1 MTQELDASLKSA
13 VKGTTLIFA
22 GMVAGNLLWFAIKIL
37 IVRNTTVDEFG
48 LYSLAITIPTILAA
62 LAALGTGEGTV
73 RNITAF
79 LGQDKREDAD
89 SLARASLHINII
101 SSAAAGILLFLL
113 AGILARYVF
122 YKPEI
127 AAPLQVLACTVPLFT
142 LIAIL
147 GNILRAHGHVRHK
160 IYYQDLGHPLYFIG
174 FLAIVLLTGFTF
186 LKLIYAFTFAVALVF
201 VSLSSYEYK
210 KLGIPPLPL
219 GKGHHY
225 KELLIFS
232 LPLLIAGI
240 SGLILDWTD
249 TIMLGRYTPPESVGI
264 YNVSISLARLMVF
277 VLGAMGFVFLPI
289 ATEMHAR
296 EQKGELKRT
305 YQILTKWVFAATFPL
320 FFVLFFFP
328 EMTIAFLFGWD
339 LVAAS
344 VPLRILAAGFLFHVF
359 MGPNGLT
366 LMALGMT
373 RTIMKI
379 TMLGAALNVI
389 LNYVL
394 IKRLGLGV
402 IGAST
407 ATLVSYVIINISN
420 SYILYRESGIH
431 PFTFKYV
438 KPVIGASVIGLI
450 ILIMVK
456 KVFFA
461 WWMMPVY
468 FILFI
473 GGYGASL
480 LLSRSLDSDDIA
492 LFESVLKRTGLKVKW
507 LRQLITRFTHE

>member
-1 MTQELDASLKSA
+1 MSKELDASLKTA

-22 GMVAGNLLWFAIKIL
+22 GMVAGNLLWFAIKVL
-37 IVRNTTVDEFG
+37 IVRKITVEEFG
-48 LYSLAITIPTILAA
+48 LYSLAITIPAVLAA

-79 LGQDKREDAD
+79 LGKDKREDAD

-101 SSAAAGILLFLL
+101 SGTIAGILLFLL

-122 YKPEI
+122 YKPAI
-127 AAPLQVLACTVPLFT
+127 AYPLRILAFTVPLFT

-147 GNILRAHGHVRHK
+147 GSIMRAHGYVRHK
-160 IYYQDLGHPLYFIG
+160 IYYQDVGHPLYYLI
-174 FLAIVLLTGFTF
+174 FLCIVFLSGFTF
-186 LKLIYAFTFAVALVF
+186 YKLIYAFTLAVALVC
-201 VSLSSYEYK
+201 VSLASYEYK
-210 KLGIPPLPL
+210 KLGVPPLPL
-219 GKGHHY
+219 KKGHHY
-225 KELLIFS
+225 KELLFFS

-240 SGLILDWTD
+240 SSLVLNWTD
-249 TIMLGRYTPPESVGI
+249 TLMLGRYTPPESVGI
-264 YNVSISLARLMVF
+264 YNVSLSLARLMVF

-296 EQKGELKRT
+296 EQIAELQRA

-328 EMTIAFLFGWD
+328 EMTIAFLFGWNV
-339 LVAAS
+339 VAAS
-344 VPLRILAAGFLFHVF
+344 VPLQILAAGFLFHVF

-366 LMALGMT
+366 LMALGKT
-373 RTIMKI
+373 RTIMII
-379 TMLGAALNVI
+379 TIIAAVINII

-394 IKRLGLGV
+394 IKRLGFGV

-407 ATLVSYVIINISN
+407 ATLISYVILNVLV
-420 SYILYRESGIH
+420 SYILYRVSGIH

-438 KPVIGASVIGLI
+438 KPVIGASLVGIMI
-450 ILIMVK
+450 YILVK

-461 WWMMPVY
+461 WWMMPGYLIFFV
-468 FILFI
+468 
-473 GGYGASL
+473 GGYCATL
-480 LLSRSLDSDDIA
+480 LFSRSLEKEDVA
-492 LFESVLKRTGLKVKW
+492 MFEAILRRLGLKADW
-507 LRQLITRFTHE
+507 LRNLIARFVHE